1 MGRMKKV
8 GCWRALAPKG
18 MNEQREEKTKGF
30 WWTARFHFPRRT
42 VELLVWVVLFFGGL
56 WPLPAAGGPPKEENN
71 NTKPTRMSWW
81 KEDWWMNGNEWI
93 NLSFHCSGGRLGAQ
107 RAGGLLAFIHQQNQ
121 STFIKLNFFNLNEMV
136 DWFVLFDERESKGSP
151 IQLPSINTNQFI
163 SLWKKWML
171 FVDDWLELL
180 NALLLSLWRPAA
192 VASSLHSI
200 KFKNLFSFRSIS
212 NYWYNIN

>member
-1 MGRMKKV
+1 MDEVAWDEQSNMPLPSNNTTINFILLFLMGRMKKV

-56 WPLPAAGGPPKEENN
+56 WPLPAAGAPPKEENN

-107 RAGGLLAFIHQQNQ
+107 RAGCGMNEQRELKDL
-121 STFIKLNFFNLNEMV
+121 SFNLICE
-136 DWFVLFDERESKGSP
+136 
-151 IQLPSINTNQFI
+151 
-163 SLWKKWML
+163 WM
-171 FVDDWLELL
+171 
-180 NALLLSLWRPAA
+180 
-192 VASSLHSI
+192 
-200 KFKNLFSFRSIS
+200 
-212 NYWYNIN
+212 

>member
-56 WPLPAAGGPPKEENN
+56 WPLPAAGAPPKEENN

-107 RAGGLLAFIHQQNQ
+107 RAGGRNEAEQMSLWICEAEWSWRRQPNQ
-121 STFIKLNFFNLNEMV
+121 FNISSTNQLFDLVEWNCWV
-136 DWFVLFDERESKGSP
+136 WFVGP
-151 IQLPSINTNQFI
+151 QLPHQ
-163 SLWKKWML
+163 
-171 FVDDWLELL
+171 
-180 NALLLSLWRPAA
+180 
-192 VASSLHSI
+192 LHSNN
-200 KFKNLFSFRSIS
+200 KLFSLR
-212 NYWYNIN
+212 WLLTPLIN